1 MDRSESHDVG
11 KLFLRERQLVIAF
24 FAGAFAL
31 GEWLARR
38 TDRSSGNGGDPS
50 PG

>member
-1 MDRSESHDVG
+1 MSSTIVTVIVVFA
-11 KLFLRERQLVIAF
+11 FL
-24 FAGAFAL
+24 AGAFAL